1 MQNSTSSSTLWQT
14 LRRWRWIVGGTIAL
28 AFGLGQSIEHAM
40 LQTPAAH
47 LWFDSL
53 FWGFL
58 GGGTA
63 WGVLTWVSH
72 LEKRYQVQL
81 ESTLE
86 AQKNLNRQLSRT
98 NSHLE
103 LLSAVNR
110 HIADSMTLDDLLDT
124 ALTFPERLI
133 PATAAALW
141 LTNRDGHATLTRATV
156 DASILGPL
164 RERFHIDPTLPP
176 LLKIRQITTTGDPHG
191 SNGACFLLP
200 LRDKTTFLGWME
212 LYVTQAQFIPEDE
225 QTLLDTMGGEIAEAI
240 VGVRRR
246 IGEARQQLELEQ
258 ALVEERARIARDI
271 HDGLAQTLAFRRMR
285 VDLWLDW
292 MTSDPPRLREEL
304 LGMKEVLR
312 EQIAELRRAIFALR
326 PVAFDEL
333 GFVGGLE
340 RYIRDF
346 AAQQGWAVHTD
357 LGGAPH
363 DLPHPMEATLF
374 RIIQEALNNS
384 AKHADATHV
393 LVSMRHQD
401 AGVQLTVRDNG
412 RGFTTVAVT
421 GAPGAGLGLR
431 QLRERVTALHGQLTI
446 LAEPN
451 AGTEIRVWLPL
462 LSPPLS

>member
-1 MQNSTSSSTLWQT
+1 MRNSTSSSTLWQT
-14 LRRWRWIVGGTIAL
+14 LRRWRWVGVGVIAL
-28 AFGLGQSIEHAM
+28 AFGLGQYIERAV
-40 LQTPAAH
+40 LESPTAQ
-47 LWFDSL
+47 LWFESL
-53 FWGFL
+53 LWGFL

-81 ESTLE
+81 ETALQT
-86 AQKNLNRQLSRT
+86 QKTLNRQLSRT
-98 NSHLE
+98 NRHLE

-110 HIADSMTLDDLLDT
+110 HIADSMTLDDLLDA

-141 LTNRDGHATLTRATV
+141 LTTREGNVTLTRATV
-156 DASILGPL
+156 DASILEPL

-176 LLKIRQITTTGDPHG
+176 LLHIRQITTTDDPQG
-191 SNGACFLLP
+191 SNGACFLVP

-212 LYVTQAQFIPEDE
+212 LYVKQAQFIPEDE
-225 QTLLDTMGGEIAEAI
+225 QALLDTMGGEIAEAI

-292 MTSDPPRLREEL
+292 IASDPPRLREEL
-304 LGMKEVLR
+304 IGMKEVLR

-346 AAQQGWAVHTD
+346 AAQQSWAVHTD
-357 LGGAPH
+357 LGGALP
-363 DLPHPMEATLF
+363 DLPQPLEATLF
-374 RIIQEALNNS
+374 RIVQEALNNS
-384 AKHADATHV
+384 AKHAYATQV
-393 LVSMRHQD
+393 FVSMRHQD
-401 AGVQLTVRDNG
+401 AGVRLAVRDNG
-412 RGFTTVAVT
+412 RGFTTVAVP

-462 LSPPLS
+462 L